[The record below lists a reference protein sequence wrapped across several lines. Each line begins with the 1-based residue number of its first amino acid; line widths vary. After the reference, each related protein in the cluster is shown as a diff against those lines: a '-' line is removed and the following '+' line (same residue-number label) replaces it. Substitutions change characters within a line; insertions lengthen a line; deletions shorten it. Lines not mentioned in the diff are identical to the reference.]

1 MRPETADAGYLWDML
16 NYCRAVAA
24 AVQGRTFADYCAND
38 DFRLAVERRVEI
50 IGEAARRVSTVLREA
65 HPEIPWRS
73 VIGQRHA
80 LAHDYGEIDDQ
91 RIWRVATVHIPD
103 LIPLLE
109 PLVPPAVEPEPQT

>member
-1 MRPETADAGYLWDML
+1 
-16 NYCRAVAA
+16 
-24 AVQGRTFADYCAND
+24 
-38 DFRLAVERRVEI
+38 VERRVEI
-50 IGEAARRVSTVLREA
+50 IGEAARRVSCAFRDA

-91 RIWRVATVHIPD
+91 RVWRVATIHIPD

-109 PLVPPAVEPEPQT
+109 PLVPSAMEGQPPS